1 MRGKYGQAQLSGRH
15 SIRCLTVSFRV
26 RDIVPRRMP
35 PDRPLPQR
43 PDNREVAELKA
54 VASQHPELA
63 AAAAMQIE
71 LVELTRRL
79 QLRVSTPTLPSTAT
93 RQERLAAGG
102 RVLEFSDLSLD
113 WREVRLAVR
122 QTADILHR
130 YELIERPDHER
141 LVALVRDETELAPAV
156 RHWYEA
162 TASAATERPPMLDEV
177 LPLAMRPFL
186 ARAVE
191 VAGRGVDLADW
202 RLPRCPF
209 CAGTPELAV
218 YVTDYQRLLICGRC
232 AARWEWEATGCVFCQ
247 EQRPSRLP
255 SFLSADRRYR
265 VCACDTCRRYL
276 KAYNAVGASRP
287 VLPAVD
293 LIATLPLDAAAA
305 QRGYEA

>member
-1 MRGKYGQAQLSGRH
+1 M
-15 SIRCLTVSFRV
+15 
-26 RDIVPRRMP
+26 PP
-35 PDRPLPQR
+35 PDRTLPHR

-71 LVELTRRL
+71 LVELSRRL
-79 QLRVSTPTLPSTAT
+79 QLRASTPTLPPTAA
-93 RQERLAAGG
+93 RQERLAAGH

-130 YELIERPDHER
+130 YDLIERVDHER
-141 LVALVRDETELAPAV
+141 LVALVREETELAPAV
-156 RHWYEA
+156 RQWYEA
-162 TASAATERPPMLDEV
+162 ASPGASDHPPMLEDV

-191 VAGRGVDLADW
+191 VAGRGVDLAAW
-202 RLPRCPF
+202 HRPRCPF
-209 CAGTPELAV
+209 CSGAPELAV
-218 YVTDYQRLLICGRC
+218 YVTDDQRLLICGRC
-232 AARWEWEATGCVFCQ
+232 AGRWEWDATGCVFCQ

-255 SFLSADRRYR
+255 SFVSADRRYR

-276 KAYNAVGASRP
+276 KAYNAKGASRP

-305 QRGYEA
+305 QRGYDA